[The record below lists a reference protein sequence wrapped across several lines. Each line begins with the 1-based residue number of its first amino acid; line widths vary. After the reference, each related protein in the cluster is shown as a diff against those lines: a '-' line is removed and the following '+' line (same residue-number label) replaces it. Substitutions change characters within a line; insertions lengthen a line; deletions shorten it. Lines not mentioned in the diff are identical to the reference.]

1 MNIFVSEIEVQV
13 KEEEKS
19 SILEGISHKT
29 LSEIIGILSIKGDEI
44 GNICRTLQL
53 LSKNIT
59 LNRDQVNKAI
69 KDFED
74 TMIRVLQKFKIAAK

>member
-13 KEEEKS
+13 KEEEQS

-44 GNICRTLQL
+44 GNICRTL
-53 LSKNIT
+53 
-59 LNRDQVNKAI
+59 
-69 KDFED
+69 
-74 TMIRVLQKFKIAAK
+74 